1 MEVPAMEGLDSLNT
15 IAEVGAALAGFATL
29 AGILRGRLSD
39 RITAFGVV
47 ETSLIAVAFSL
58 LPPVV
63 GNLRI
68 TAALFVFVFAAG
80 YGSAMVRNYRREDRE
95 SMRTGEL
102 PFASVLTVVVLATFS
117 SGLLVAFGVYPEHA
131 ARLYTAAV
139 LGPLIAACLMLWLT
153 VRTLAFSPESSPP
166 L

>member
-1 MEVPAMEGLDSLNT
+1 MEVPAMEGLDLLST

-29 AGILRGRLSD
+29 AGILQGRLRE

-58 LPPVV
+58 LPAVV

-68 TAALFVFVFAAG
+68 SAALFVVAFGAG
-80 YGSAMVRNYRREDRE
+80 YGSAMVRSWKDDRE
-95 SMRTGEL
+95 SIKPNHL
-102 PFASVLTVVVLATFS
+102 FAAVLTIVVFATFS
-117 SGLLVAFGVYPEHA
+117 SGLLVVLDVYPEHA
-131 ARLYTAAV
+131 ARLYSAAV
-139 LGPLIAACLMLWLT
+139 LGPLLAACLMLWLT
-153 VRTLAFSPESSPP
+153 VKTLVFSPERAPF